1 MENLV
6 VNRPGGFNLEPHIA
20 RRKGMKI
27 VPAILTDKVQNL
39 ELMVSQASTFADF
52 VQIDFMDGD
61 FVPSK
66 SVTPEDLAE
75 IEIRID
81 WEAHLMVK
89 YPIHYLSSLNKG
101 GLKRVIFHWEADP
114 HPESIVS
121 ALRDL
126 GLAVGLAI
134 NPETALPQFA
144 KLVPHIDS
152 VLFLSVH
159 PGFYGSPFVEE
170 VLEKAR
176 EFRSRFPS
184 TVVGIDGGVA
194 LDTIQR
200 LKSLKMDY
208 ACVGSR
214 IFRHDDPGK
223 SYEEFVKAA
232 E

>member
-1 MENLV
+1 M
-6 VNRPGGFNLEPHIA
+6 R
-20 RRKGMKI
+20 I
-27 VPAILTDKVQNL
+27 VPAILTDNPQDLKRML
-39 ELMVSQASTFADF
+39 GQAEAFTDF

-66 SVTPEDLAE
+66 SVTPKDLAE
-75 IEIRID
+75 IEIRIG

-89 YPIHYLSSLNKG
+89 DPIDYLSPPNKE
-101 GLKRVIFHWEADP
+101 GLERVIFHWEANP
-114 HPESIVS
+114 HPESVVS

-134 NPETALPQFA
+134 NPETALSQFED
-144 KLVPHIDS
+144 LVPHIDS

-170 VLEKAR
+170 VLEKVR

-184 TVVGIDGGVA
+184 TVMGIDGGVA
-194 LDTIQR
+194 LDNIQR